1 MPMPLKYFLII
12 LASVLLWL
20 LTAFFSLSVGSTDMT
35 LSESLRAIF
44 NSRESMQSIILLK
57 VRLPRI
63 LLGLFVGGALG
74 ISGLILQS
82 LFRNPLVEPYTLGIS
97 GGASFLVCLNMLL
110 GLHYQSVYSSPLFG
124 FAGALSTIFFLY
136 YLGRKKGLLSVNHL
150 LLSGVMIS
158 FITSSAI
165 MLIMSVA
172 KMENLSGMVFWIMGS
187 LDEPSQELIICMSL
201 VSLLGF
207 LFSVFFVMDMNAFLL
222 GEEEARH
229 LGVNT
234 EKTKTILFFLSSFL
248 TGTSVAVAGV
258 IGFVG
263 LMIPHVLK
271 LFLGSDHRILLPL
284 TFLFGGIFL
293 TLSDDLARTLISPLE
308 LPVGVITG
316 LAGGILFLI
325 LFYRK
330 KA

>member
-1 MPMPLKYFLII
+1 MRKPLNYFLI
-12 LASVLLWL
+12 LLSALLLWL
-20 LTAFFSLSVGSTDMT
+20 STALLSMGIGSADMS
-35 LSESLRAIF
+35 LSESLKALF
-44 NSRESMQSIILLK
+44 SPAESMQSIILLK

-63 LLGLFVGGALG
+63 LLGLFAGGALG

-97 GGASFLVCLNMLL
+97 GGASFMVCLSMLL
-110 GLHYQSVYSSPLFG
+110 GLHYRSVYYSPLSG
-124 FAGALSTIFFLY
+124 FAGALGTIFLLY
-136 YLGRKKGLLSVNHL
+136 YLGRKKGLLSVSHI

-165 MLIMSVA
+165 MLIMSLA
-172 KMENLSGMVFWIMGS
+172 KMENLSDMVFWIMGS
-187 LDEPSQELIICMSL
+187 LDEPSLELILCMGGVSVTCFTLSL
-201 VSLLGF
+201 
-207 LFSVFFVMDMNAFLL
+207 FFVKDMNAFLL
-222 GEEEARH
+222 GEEEAGH

-234 EKTKTILFFLSSFL
+234 EKTKTILFLLASFL

-263 LMIPHVLK
+263 LIIPHLLK
-271 LFLGSDHRILLPL
+271 LFLGSDHRILLPV

-293 TLSDDLARTLISPLE
+293 ALSDALARTLISPLE

-316 LAGGILFLI
+316 LTGGILFLI

-330 KA
+330 AS